1 MRGWPRGGCQTKLAI
16 VLGHVPYLSL
26 PRVSLLIA
34 RRPDP
39 YPPPISPARRIL
51 PRKLRNARREAQLL
65 TFPAPIGTR
74 DTRCTRP
81 WVCRGS
87 TSTEKDAMY
96 GRYRRDIRAARP
108 RIPSRHQMG
117 TVGKRRHPPNGLW
130 SKLFLSQVG
139 DFEQRALLTPA
150 QLLEEAPIAG
160 TASQRLERDERP
172 KEPGAR
178 RPLRR

>member
-1 MRGWPRGGCQTKLAI
+1 
-16 VLGHVPYLSL
+16 
-26 PRVSLLIA
+26 
-34 RRPDP
+34 
-39 YPPPISPARRIL
+39 
-51 PRKLRNARREAQLL
+51 
-65 TFPAPIGTR
+65 
-74 DTRCTRP
+74 
-81 WVCRGS
+81 
-87 TSTEKDAMY
+87 MY

-117 TVGKRRHPPNGLW
+117 TVGEETAPTNGLW

>member
-1 MRGWPRGGCQTKLAI
+1 
-16 VLGHVPYLSL
+16 
-26 PRVSLLIA
+26 
-34 RRPDP
+34 
-39 YPPPISPARRIL
+39 
-51 PRKLRNARREAQLL
+51 
-65 TFPAPIGTR
+65 
-74 DTRCTRP
+74 
-81 WVCRGS
+81 
-87 TSTEKDAMY
+87 MY

-117 TVGKRRHPPNGLW
+117 TSGEETAPTNGLW